1 MPVRGIERVRANYRR
16 TVQKIAQPVS
26 EGAVYAVLSQGRA
39 MADTMTPVD
48 TSNLINSGYAP
59 QIKIARGKVTG
70 AVGYTARYAA
80 AVHEAPGTLKG
91 QPRADFGRTGNQ
103 SEFGPMRPVA
113 FGGGTGKGNYWDPNA
128 EPHFLSKGFD
138 ELKPPIPA
146 ILKAY
151 YRAG

>member
-1 MPVRGIERVRANYRR
+1 MPVRGIERVRANFRR
-16 TVQKIAQPVS
+16 TVQKIAAPVT

-59 QIKIARGKVTG
+59 QITVARGKVTG
-70 AVGYTARYAA
+70 TVGYTASYAF

-91 QPRADFGRTGNQ
+91 QPRPGGRGD
-103 SEFGPMRPVA
+103 
-113 FGGGTGKGNYWDPNA
+113 YWDPNA
-128 EPHFLSKGFD
+128 GPRFLVEGFD
-138 ELKPPIPA
+138 QLKSSVPA